1 MKSKRSVPLR
11 FHPKAR
17 RPRRGLAVTE
27 LAVCLPLLTAL
38 TFGTVD
44 LCAAM
49 FLKETVTLAAYEAA
63 RVGVER
69 GGTNATAIRRAQEFL
84 DERGVTYKADSIRI
98 QGSSFDSADT
108 LEHVTIVISV
118 ECDDNLL
125 FAGNLCRGIQVTGR
139 VTMRKEF
146 AN

>member
-1 MKSKRSVPLR
+1 MKPSRPLR
-11 FHPKAR
+11 FNSKAR
-17 RPRRGLAVTE
+17 RLRHGLAVTE

-44 LCAAM
+44 LCSAM
-49 FLKETVTLAAYEAA
+49 FLKETLTLAAYEAA
-63 RVGVER
+63 RVGIER
-69 GGTNATAIRRAQEFL
+69 GGTNAGAIQRAKEFL
-84 DERGVTYKADSIRI
+84 DERGVTYNTNSIRI
-98 QGSSFDSADT
+98 QGRSFETAAT

-118 ECDDNLL
+118 DCDDNLR

-146 AN
+146 ANQ

>member
-1 MKSKRSVPLR
+1 MAQR
-11 FHPKAR
+11 PK
-17 RPRRGLAVTE
+17 RGLAVTE

-49 FLKETVTLAAYEAA
+49 FLKETVTIAAYEAA

-69 GGTNATAIRRAQEFL
+69 GGTNAAAIRRAQEFL
-84 DERGVTYKADSIRI
+84 DERGVSYRPNSIRI
-98 QGSSFDSADT
+98 QGTSFDSADT

-118 ECDDNLL
+118 DCEDNLL
-125 FAGNLCRGIQVTGR
+125 FTGNLCRGIKVAGR

-146 AN
+146 ANQ